1 MKEFY
6 KLYIGKETKKGM
18 PDNCTSYG
26 IVSRE
31 TLVPKVKYLAKTLQE
46 GLDLYIV
53 SDKTQAYKRDRLDK
67 IFDWHFIKNILYRIC
82 NAFSPTPP
90 L

>member
-18 PDNCTSYG
+18 PEVCTSYG
-26 IVSRE
+26 IVTRE
-31 TLVPKVKYLAKTLQE
+31 TLVPKVRYLAKTLQE
-46 GLDLYIV
+46 GQDLYIV

-67 IFDWHFIKNILYRIC
+67 IFG
-82 NAFSPTPP
+82 
-90 L
+90 